1 MLHSSSSLLDTTLTY
16 NVHSQSPPNSNS
28 YCGNSNSEA
37 LYFYQNDSMDFRSFG
52 GESYTITSR
61 QAVTREIDLKALIPL
76 DMPSILCQELLY
88 SLESVN
94 MQKLVATVDNLSSIF
109 RDLGN
114 QTVDL
119 EFSKVLLINDIS
131 YLHTHCI
138 IITHSTHVNHTI
150 IIICA
155 HR

>member
-1 MLHSSSSLLDTTLTY
+1 MLHISSSLLDTSLTY
-16 NVHSQSPPNSNS
+16 NVHSQSPPNSN
-28 YCGNSNSEA
+28 CGSSSSEA

-61 QAVTREIDLKALIPL
+61 QAVTREIDLKTHITL
-76 DMPSILCQELLY
+76 DMPSILCQELLH

-94 MQKLVATVDNLSSIF
+94 MQKLDTIADNLNSIL

-119 EFSKVLLINDIS
+119 EFSKV
-131 YLHTHCI
+131 
-138 IITHSTHVNHTI
+138 
-150 IIICA
+150 
-155 HR
+155 